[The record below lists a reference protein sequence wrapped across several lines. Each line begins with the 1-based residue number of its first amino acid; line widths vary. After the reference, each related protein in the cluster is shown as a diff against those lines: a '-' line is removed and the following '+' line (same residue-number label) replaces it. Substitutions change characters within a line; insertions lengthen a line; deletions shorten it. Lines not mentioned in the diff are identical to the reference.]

1 MKKLLML
8 SAAALVLSA
17 GGAFAER
24 GEGGDGPGHH
34 KGERH
39 EKRMEK
45 MFDKKDIDGDG
56 AISQDEHNKASDE
69 WFKEMDADGDGKVTK
84 DEAKA
89 HGEAMRKKWHDRKD
103 KGEDD
108 SGHKSSGHDAAPPAG
123 TAPPAEAPA
132 EGGAAQ

>member
-69 WFKEMDADGDGKVTK
+69 WFKEMDADGDGKVTTTI
-84 DEAKA
+84 
-89 HGEAMRKKWHDRKD
+89 G
-103 KGEDD
+103 
-108 SGHKSSGHDAAPPAG
+108 SGTGGYASSAAVQPDGMPG
-123 TAPPAEAPA
+123 TVAEVR
-132 EGGAAQ
+132 

>member
-1 MKKLLML
+1 MKKVLMF
-8 SAAALVLSA
+8 SALALVLSA

-24 GEGGDGPGHH
+24 GEGGGPGHH

-89 HGEAMRKKWHDRKD
+89 HGEAMRKKWHDRKE
-103 KGEDD
+103 KGDD
-108 SGHKSSGHDAAPPAG
+108 APPAE
-123 TAPPAEAPA
+123 TAPPADAPA
-132 EGGAAQ
+132 DGGAAQ

>member
-89 HGEAMRKKWHDRKD
+89 HGEAMRKKWHDRKE
-103 KGEDD
+103 KGDD
-108 SGHKSSGHDAAPPAG
+108 APPAG
-123 TAPPAEAPA
+123 TAPPAEAPG